1 MKNAEFKQ
9 KYGLRESDDVNDVLM
24 IIASNLSDLQHNSNI
39 LNDRINSLKEFIFDY
54 QSVLKYEARM
64 ARYEEQE
71 MREFNSHLG

>member
-1 MKNAEFKQ
+1 MRNTEFKE

-24 IIASNLSDLQHNSNI
+24 IIASNLSDLQHSSNI

-64 ARYEEQE
+64 ASYEEQE
-71 MREFNSHLG
+71 IREFNSHLG